1 MNPGHMLL
9 SIETLKTRFS
19 QNPRKVKLRL
29 KDSLFGDPV
38 LTLFFVK
45 LVKKQ
50 NLSDPS
56 WYWPPWP
63 RLTIWRR
70 PGSGDTL
77 MAAPFGFELPDLYI
91 PEVTM
96 PAIRASLPCRDLSS
110 IIVTVILLLRE
121 PWGKSIKYFL
131 YANYLIFISE
141 WTAWLKSHKF
151 NWTDVDNSKAP
162 TSN

>member
-1 MNPGHMLL
+1 MFPSVCTCVRIIIDFCEGYMNPWHMLL
-9 SIETLKTRFS
+9 PIETLKTRFS

-45 LVKKQ
+45 LMKKQ

-56 WYWPPWP
+56 WYCPPWP

-70 PGSGDTL
+70 PESGDTL
-77 MAAPFGFELPDLYI
+77 MSSDGQLWAAPFGFELPDPYI

-110 IIVTVILLLRE
+110 IIQLL
-121 PWGKSIKYFL
+121 Y
-131 YANYLIFISE
+131 
-141 WTAWLKSHKF
+141 
-151 NWTDVDNSKAP
+151 NWN
-162 TSN
+162 